1 MRMIEEFK
9 GEMAKRFE
17 MSDLGRLT
25 YYLGIEVK
33 QHEEGITLSQ
43 IHYALKILEEAGMRD
58 CNSVHILMEPG
69 LKLAKSE
76 TKRDIDATN
85 YKKKYYWSHLLPRK
99 ESNKL
104 VQSKTGYTVALSS
117 CEAEFMAG
125 TEAARQAILLQD
137 FLGEI
142 IGISYEGTF
151 IQIDNRSAISL
162 TKNLVFHGR
171 SKHMH
176 SRYHFIRECVEKKLL
191 EVEHV
196 PGSEQKADILTK
208 ALG

>member
-1 MRMIEEFK
+1 MYVDDLFVTGTSMRMIEEFK

-85 YKKKYYWSHLLPRK
+85 YKK
-99 ESNKL
+99 
-104 VQSKTGYTVALSS
+104 VMVLSLYI
-117 CEAEFMAG
+117 A
-125 TEAARQAILLQD
+125 
-137 FLGEI
+137 
-142 IGISYEGTF
+142 
-151 IQIDNRSAISL
+151 
-162 TKNLVFHGR
+162 H
-171 SKHMH
+171 
-176 SRYHFIRECVEKKLL
+176 
-191 EVEHV
+191 
-196 PGSEQKADILTK
+196 
-208 ALG
+208 